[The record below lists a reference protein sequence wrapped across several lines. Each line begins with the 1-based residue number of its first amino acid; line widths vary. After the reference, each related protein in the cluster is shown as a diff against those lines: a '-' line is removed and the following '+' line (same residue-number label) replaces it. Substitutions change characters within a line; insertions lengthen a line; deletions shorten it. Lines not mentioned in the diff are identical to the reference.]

1 MLSSPWRGRVLLL
14 YALCAAS
21 AQAGCSKSQT
31 SYGCESGES
40 CASSESCV
48 AGKCQSASLSC
59 ALPSPSQSS
68 AQDPVQVIALGT
80 RRVGETVQ
88 FGVPAGAVS
97 ITLVEQAISAAASA
111 TFSDAGMVS
120 NTAAPMKV
128 IDPTGKV
135 VFDQFDNPTDPAQA
149 LLFFGSLSPGV
160 GTVTLPNTTAGLEL
174 AAAGGL
180 PQGTW
185 KAEVSDL
192 AHVCTRASNCAAGG
206 GSASGVYDVTALV
219 KRGGDASGQ
228 PGTDRV
234 DVTLNLMPPLS
245 AASAA
250 TDESLVRLVG
260 SLTRLLSRAG
270 LTLQNVAFADVPA
283 KVAEPLASGVHID
296 DSTACGELAQLFATA
311 PPGRQINVFLVR
323 SFVTSDSAAGTMIV
337 GVDGTIPGP
346 ATFSPS
352 LQGGVAVSTA
362 DLDHNSGKS
371 YCQGST
377 EPQLTCGSGAA
388 GGQCCGAD
396 ITAYIVA
403 HEIGHYLG
411 LYHTTEAEGTQFDP
425 LDDTPQCPCQSCA
438 SSRRQC
444 TDSPSPPSTPHRM
457 GVAECTA
464 SAQCGGGDN
473 LMFWLLDDGAAGKV
487 TSEQQKVMR
496 ANAIVY

>member
-1 MLSSPWRGRVLLL
+1 MLPSPWRGRVLLL
-14 YALCAAS
+14 FALCAAS

-31 SYGCESGES
+31 SCG

-59 ALPSPSQSS
+59 ALPSPAQSS
-68 AQDPVQVIALGT
+68 AKDPVQVIALGT
-80 RRVGETVQ
+80 KRVGETVQ

-97 ITLVEQAISAAASA
+97 ITLVEQVISAAASA

-120 NTAAPMKV
+120 NTAAPMRV

-135 VFDQFDNPTDPAQA
+135 VFDQFDNPSVPAQA
-149 LLFFGSLSPGV
+149 LLYFGSLSPGV

-174 AAAGGL
+174 AAAGL

-185 KAEVSDL
+185 KAVVSDL

-219 KRGGDASGQ
+219 KTGGDSFGLPA
-228 PGTDRV
+228 TNRV
-234 DVTLNLMPPLS
+234 DVTFNLMPPLS

-250 TDESLVRLVG
+250 TDKSLLRLVG
-260 SLTRLLSRAG
+260 SLTRLLSGAG
-270 LTLQNVAFADVPA
+270 LTLQNVVFTDVPA
-283 KVAEPLASGVHID
+283 KVAEPLAPGVHID

-311 PPGRQINVFLVR
+311 PPGRQINVFLVG
-323 SFVTSDSAAGTMIV
+323 SFITSDSAAGTMIV

-362 DLDHNSGKS
+362 DLEHNAGKS

-377 EPQLTCGSGAA
+377 EPQLTCGSGAV
-388 GGQCCGAD
+388 GDRCCGAD

-444 TDSPSPPSTPHRM
+444 ADSSSPPSTPHQM

-496 ANAIVY
+496 ANAVVY